1 MILTLAAAQAID
13 PNITQSDLDAFEQ
26 AIRALTNNKFQQI
39 NVRASDLSLS
49 GKVITI
55 NDGSTM
61 GLRIGDTVEVNYT
74 MYNDGL
80 YVVSALTETTVT
92 VTSTQDFIEE
102 LAVNAIVTLIKYPAD
117 VIKGVEK
124 LIEYDVKM
132 SDKIGIKS
140 ETIARMSVTYYD
152 VNATEN
158 AEGYPAALLSFLRKY
173 KKMRW

>member
-1 MILTLAAAQAID
+1 MILTLASAHAID
-13 PNITQSDLDAFEQ
+13 PQVTPNDLDAFEQ
-26 AIRALTNNKFQQI
+26 AVRALTNNKFQQI

-49 GKVITI
+49 GKIITI

-61 GLRIGDTVEVNYT
+61 GLRVNDTVEINYT

-80 YVVSALTETTVT
+80 YVVSALTDTTIT
-92 VTSTQDFIEE
+92 VMSSENFIEE
-102 LAVNAIVTLIKYPAD
+102 LAINAIVTLVKYPAD
-117 VIKGVEK
+117 IVKGIEK
-124 LIEYDVKM
+124 LIEYDLKM

-152 VNATEN
+152 VNANDN